1 MHIEF
6 LEIANFRKLLSTR
19 VDFST
24 TTTLFVGAN
33 NSGKTSAMLALRRF
47 LSPRRCPFE
56 MHDFTLCHWPTIIAL
71 GEAWIAARNAEKIVD
86 LVVDP
91 WVSAL
96 PTLDIWL
103 HAEAGEMHHVR
114 DLIPTLDWEGGRLGV
129 RLRYEPKDL
138 ALLYKDYMG
147 AVTDAETMRV
157 AATAARMAEN
167 PDADLPVVPPK
178 LTIWPQSLIDFLS
191 KRLSTHFTIRAYLL
205 DPDRLIAPVK
215 SLAQP
220 QVLPT
225 GSQPIDGD
233 PLGGLIRVHDIPA
246 QRGFGEE
253 SQTVE
258 DDDAPATSSGS
269 RLSEQLRSY
278 YAKHLD
284 PTKGPDPKDLG
295 ALQAIEAAQD
305 AFDTRLTESFKAA
318 FDEVEG
324 MGYPGVTDPR
334 PRVSTRLKAIDGL
347 NHNAAISF
355 EVDVIAEDG
364 VTTPVLRLPEANNGL
379 GYQNLI
385 SMIFRLMSFRDAWMR
400 VGKASTGVTVTT
412 FEPLHLVLVEE
423 PEAHL
428 HAQVQQ
434 VFIKKAYA
442 VLRAHEDLGD
452 SQKLRTQLVVSTH
465 SSHVAHETSFSCLR
479 YFRRLPAGMAA
490 KVPVSTVINLS
501 EVFGLGS
508 ETERFVTRYLRAQ
521 HADLFFADAAILVEG
536 PAERMLVPNFIR
548 AHYDEL
554 NQCYVTLLEI
564 GGSHAHRLKPLIDH
578 LGLLTLIITDLDT
591 LDSTGGASVQPAK
604 GAGQKTD
611 NATLKTWVPKLSNV
625 DDLMRADAGMKTL
638 HEDDDPL
645 FAVRSAYQIPVGVTS
660 PGVVGPEI
668 AYPYTFE
675 DALAFENLSFFA
687 ELDGTGLVH
696 KFRDAI
702 KDGGGAAT
710 IGEKMYVALKK
721 GKKAEFALDVMEV
734 ENFDEIVVPR
744 YIAEG
749 LEWLL
754 AQLKKKQ
761 VEILPVVKEKPL
773 LEEGEV
779 NSSVPE
785 DVVAE
790 IEGANA

>member
-6 LEIANFRKLLSTR
+6 VEIANFRKLLSTR
-19 VDFST
+19 VDIST

-33 NSGKTSAMLALRRF
+33 NSGKTSAMLAMRRF

-56 MHDFTLCHWPTIIAL
+56 LHDFTLCHWQAIIAL
-71 GEAWIAARNAEKIVD
+71 GESWIAARDAGDVVD
-86 LVVDP
+86 LVVAP
-91 WVSAL
+91 WVSVL
-96 PTLDIWL
+96 PTLDLWL
-103 HAEAGEMHHVR
+103 YMEIGEMHHVR

-138 ALLYKDYMG
+138 DLLYKDFMG
-147 AVTDAETMRV
+147 AVSDAEAMKAAAIATAV
-157 AATAARMAEN
+157 AAK
-167 PDADLPVVPPK
+167 LPNNDPPK
-178 LTIWPQSLIDFLS
+178 LTIWPENLLDFLS
-191 KRLSTHFTIRAYLL
+191 KRLSTHFAIRAYSL
-205 DPDRLIAPVK
+205 DPAKLVAPEK
-215 SLAQP
+215 SLARP
-220 QVLPT
+220 QVLPPE
-225 GSQPIDGD
+225 SLPIEGD
-233 PLGGLIRVHDIPA
+233 PLSGLIRVHDIPA

-253 SQTVE
+253 QSSQDDE
-258 DDDAPATSSGS
+258 DGPATSAGS
-269 RLSEQLRSY
+269 RLSDQLRSY

-305 AFDTRLTESFKAA
+305 AFDMRLSESFKAA
-318 FDEVEG
+318 FAEVEG

-347 NHNAAISF
+347 NHSAAISF

-364 VTTPVLRLPEANNGL
+364 ATTPLLRLPEANNGL

-400 VGKASTGVTVTT
+400 VGKASKGTT
-412 FEPLHLVLVEE
+412 ITSTEPLHLVLVEE

-442 VLRAHEDLGD
+442 VLRAHEDLGE
-452 SQKLRTQLVVSTH
+452 SKNLRTQLVVSTH

-490 KVPVSTVINLS
+490 KVPVTTVINLS
-501 EVFGLGS
+501 EVFGPGS

-554 NQCYVTLLEI
+554 NQCYITLLEI

-591 LDSTGGASVQPAK
+591 LDGTGGESVQPVK
-604 GAGQKTD
+604 GANQKTN
-611 NATLKTWVPKLSNV
+611 NATLKTWVPGVEDV
-625 DDLMRADAGMKTL
+625 DALMDADAAAKTRRV
-638 HEDDDPL
+638 DGDPL
-645 FAVRSAYQIPVGVTS
+645 FAVRAAYQTPLVVTT
-660 PGVVGPEI
+660 PGVAEPEM

-675 DALAFENLSFFA
+675 DALAFENLTLFSA
-687 ELDGTGLVH
+687 LEGTGLVR

-702 KDGGGAAT
+702 TAGGGAT
-710 IGEKMYVALKK
+710 VIGEQMYLALKK
-721 GKKAEFALDVMEV
+721 GKKAEFALDVLEI
-734 ENFDEIVVPR
+734 EKFDDIVVPG
-744 YIAEG
+744 YIAAG

-754 AQLKKKQ
+754 KQLKKKQ
-761 VEILPVVKEKPL
+761 VEILPQEAP
-773 LEEGEV
+773 GEQSEPDPAKQV
-779 NSSVPE
+779 E
-785 DVVAE
+785 A
-790 IEGANA
+790 